1 MQPLARKFAELPSLP
16 ILVVGDLI
24 LDCYIEGAAT
34 RVSPE
39 APVLVF
45 ESGAQRQL
53 LGGACNVAANL
64 VALGARASVLGV
76 VGEDPAGSELIEL
89 MRRCGIDTEAVLRD
103 KGRPTTRK
111 TRFVSR
117 TAQILRVDE
126 EHRQPVDGALAERL
140 LATLAQRP
148 FPYRA
153 VLLSDYGKGM
163 LSPAVIQAAIA
174 AARSAGVP
182 VVVDPKGRDYSIYRG
197 VDLLTPNR
205 EEAEAATGIAIGGL
219 DDLHRIA
226 ERLRAITGVRTV
238 TVTLGKDGIFYETE
252 DGGAHVIPTVARA
265 VFDVT
270 GAGDTVVAVLT
281 YTQAAGLDIAD
292 SLRLAN
298 IAAGVVVGRFG
309 TWAVS
314 RREVLEV
321 MGERGSGKI
330 LQRAEAVSV
339 AARLRVEGRR
349 LVFTNGCFD
358 VLHSGHTEYLRR
370 AREYGDALMVGVNG
384 DESVRRQGKGDDRPI
399 NPLAER
405 MAVLAALES
414 VDYVVPFEEDTP
426 LELIREVTPAVLAK
440 GEDWRDKGVVG
451 REWVEAH
458 GGQVVLVPLVPGRST
473 TALIERIRRA
483 GGPRPVEESH
493 PKS

>member
-1 MQPLARKFAELPSLP
+1 ASAARRPRRPRRRPRRSTRPRRRPPARAWRRSRDRRAPFPRPFPRVAILGSALSMQPLARKFAKLPSLP

-281 YTQAAGLDIAD
+281 YTQAAGLDI
-292 SLRLAN
+292 
-298 IAAGVVVGRFG
+298 
-309 TWAVS
+309 
-314 RREVLEV
+314 
-321 MGERGSGKI
+321 
-330 LQRAEAVSV
+330 
-339 AARLRVEGRR
+339 
-349 LVFTNGCFD
+349 
-358 VLHSGHTEYLRR
+358 
-370 AREYGDALMVGVNG
+370 
-384 DESVRRQGKGDDRPI
+384 
-399 NPLAER
+399 
-405 MAVLAALES
+405 
-414 VDYVVPFEEDTP
+414 
-426 LELIREVTPAVLAK
+426 
-440 GEDWRDKGVVG
+440 
-451 REWVEAH
+451 
-458 GGQVVLVPLVPGRST
+458 
-473 TALIERIRRA
+473 
-483 GGPRPVEESH
+483 
-493 PKS
+493 

>member
-1 MQPLARKFAELPSLP
+1 
-16 ILVVGDLI
+16 
-24 LDCYIEGAAT
+24 
-34 RVSPE
+34 
-39 APVLVF
+39 
-45 ESGAQRQL
+45 
-53 LGGACNVAANL
+53 
-64 VALGARASVLGV
+64 
-76 VGEDPAGSELIEL
+76 
-89 MRRCGIDTEAVLRD
+89 
-103 KGRPTTRK
+103 K

-292 SLRLAN
+292 SRRLAN

-358 VLHSGHTEYLRR
+358 
-370 AREYGDALMVGVNG
+370 
-384 DESVRRQGKGDDRPI
+384 
-399 NPLAER
+399 
-405 MAVLAALES
+405 
-414 VDYVVPFEEDTP
+414 
-426 LELIREVTPAVLAK
+426 
-440 GEDWRDKGVVG
+440 
-451 REWVEAH
+451 
-458 GGQVVLVPLVPGRST
+458 
-473 TALIERIRRA
+473 
-483 GGPRPVEESH
+483 
-493 PKS
+493 